1 MFKYLNSF
9 ISCFNNQIKEVD
21 SKIVRRT
28 MDTYFHSTDW
38 PYQQTITKVETFETK
53 KGLLI
58 KIETHR
64 PGLLIGTG
72 GEFID
77 GLEKY
82 LFIALNR
89 TDITIDLKECM
100 LWHGLH
106 K

>member
-1 MFKYLNSF
+1 MANLNET
-9 ISCFNNQIKEVD
+9 IGNLEGEIIEVD

-64 PGLLIGTG
+64 PGLLIGTVG
-72 GEFID
+72 KFID

-82 LFIALNR
+82 LSIALNR
-89 TDITIDLKECM
+89 TDITIYLKECM

>member
-1 MFKYLNSF
+1 MFKHLNSF
-9 ISCFNNQIKEVD
+9 NNPTKEVD

-28 MDTYFHSTDW
+28 MDTYFHSEDW

-72 GEFID
+72 GTFID

-82 LFIALNR
+82 LSIRLER

-100 LWHGLH
+100 LWHRLY
-106 K
+106 